1 MACEG
6 FFSSNFQF
14 AMGSYR
20 VCGDWPDLRSPNRRV
35 LQEQTMM
42 YAAVTGAILVGVF
55 SVLGL
60 RKAKQSRD
68 IYYFHE
74 E

>member
-1 MACEG
+1 MVLRNRPAV
-6 FFSSNFQF
+6 
-14 AMGSYR
+14 GSPGPKDR
-20 VCGDWPDLRSPNRRV
+20 LEEP
-35 LQEQTMM
+35 MM

-55 SVLGL
+55 TALGL

-68 IYYFHE
+68 IYFFHE

>member
-1 MACEG
+1 
-6 FFSSNFQF
+6 
-14 AMGSYR
+14 
-20 VCGDWPDLRSPNRRV
+20 
-35 LQEQTMM
+35 MM